1 MNYFELTSLI
11 KWLNAI
17 GITTVK
23 QLAHAKE
30 KFDLSTN
37 NKMLNF
43 AHGCFVYDITF
54 DNL

>member
-1 MNYFELTSLI
+1 MTYFELISFI
-11 KWLNAI
+11 KWLKAI
-17 GITTVK
+17 GITSIK
-23 QLAHAKE
+23 QLAHAKKE
-30 KFDLSTN
+30 FNLDTN

>member
-1 MNYFELTSLI
+1 MNYFELTNFI
-11 KWLNAI
+11 KWLRAI
-17 GITTVK
+17 GITTAK
-23 QLAHAKE
+23 QLAKAKE
-30 KFDLSTN
+30 EFGLTTN